1 MRFHVIARTAALA
14 LALPLLAACSRKAGG
29 EYVLGLAAP
38 LERSFGANSRDGAE
52 LAVREINAA
61 GGIGGRD
68 LVLRPVDD
76 QAEESV
82 AITVAQQLYDDPAV
96 LAVVGHATSGALV
109 AASGV
114 YAQGLPAVGTS
125 ATSTEIAE
133 AGEWVF
139 RIASSDSANAASL
152 AALAAGLGR
161 RAAILYS
168 NDDYGRSLAQVFE
181 RSLSGTGA
189 TLVGRFPYLEEMKD
203 FTPFLR
209 VLQKRGAEVVMVA
222 GLEVGAATLI
232 QQADA
237 IGWRP
242 RFIGGDGLEPLV
254 DMGARYDGTLV
265 GVLYHPEMSADARR
279 FADAFR
285 AAYRREPDSSAATSY
300 DAVYLLARALRE
312 GRTTR
317 AAIREYLAGV
327 GRQGG
332 SPPYQG
338 VAGPVAF
345 DANGDPVGKPVALVR
360 IDGGRFR
367 LQQGTSATPAVTAM
381 R

>member
-1 MRFHVIARTAALA
+1 MPFHRVVRAAALA
-14 LALPLLAACSRKAGG
+14 LVFPLSACSGG
-29 EYVLGLAAP
+29 GGGTFVLGLAAP
-38 LERSFGANSRDGAE
+38 LERSFGENSRLAAE
-52 LAVREINAA
+52 LAVREINEA
-61 GGIGGRD
+61 GGIGGRR
-68 LVLRPVDD
+68 LELRIVDD
-76 QAEESV
+76 RAEESV

-96 LAVVGHATSGALV
+96 LAVVGHATSGPMV

-114 YAQGLPAVGTS
+114 YQQGLPALGTS
-125 ATSTEIAE
+125 ATSTEVSE
-133 AGEWVF
+133 MGEWVF

-189 TLVGRFPYLEEMKD
+189 TLVGRFPYIEEMKD
-203 FTPFLR
+203 FTPFVRL
-209 VLQKRGAEVVMVA
+209 LQQRGAEVVLVA
-222 GLEVGAATLI
+222 GLEVGAATMI
-232 QQADA
+232 QQAQA
-237 IGWRP
+237 IGWNP

-265 GVLYHPEMSADARR
+265 GVLYHPEMSPGAQK
-279 FADAFR
+279 FAAAFR
-285 AAYRREPDSSAATSY
+285 AAYNREPDSSAATSY
-300 DAVYLLARALRE
+300 DAVQLLARALRE

-317 AAIREYLAGV
+317 PAIREYLERV
-327 GRQGG
+327 GREGG
-332 SPPYQG
+332 SPPFEG

-360 IDGGRFR
+360 IQGGRFR
-367 LQQGTSATPAVTAM
+367 LQQGTGAAGATAM

>member
-1 MRFHVIARTAALA
+1 MRLHHTLIRPFTLT
-14 LALPLLAACSRKAGG
+14 LALPLLAACGRDG
-29 EYVLGLAAP
+29 ERTYVLGLAAP
-38 LERSFGANSRDGAE
+38 LERSFGENSRLGAE
-52 LAVREINAA
+52 LAVREINEA
-61 GGIGGRD
+61 GGIGGHR
-68 LVLRPVDD
+68 LELRPVDD
-76 QAEESV
+76 KAEESV

-125 ATSTEIAE
+125 ATATEIAE

-139 RIASSDSANAASL
+139 RVASSDSANAASL
-152 AALAAGLGR
+152 ATLAAGLGR

-181 RSLSGTGA
+181 RSLAGTGA
-189 TLVGRFPYLEEMKD
+189 ALVGRFPYLEEMQD

-209 VLQKRGAEVVMVA
+209 VLRQRGAEVVMVA

-237 IGWRP
+237 LGWRP

-265 GVLYHPEMSADARR
+265 GVLYHPEMSAQARK

-300 DAVYLLARALRE
+300 DAVYLLARALRD

-317 AAIREYLAGV
+317 ADIREYLAGV
-327 GRQGG
+327 GRPGG
-332 SPPYQG
+332 SAAYEG

-367 LQQGTSATPAVTAM
+367 LQQAAAPTAM

>member
-1 MRFHVIARTAALA
+1 MRSHSLARAGALA
-14 LALPLLAACSRKAGG
+14 LALPLFAACDRGVEG
-29 EYVLGLAAP
+29 TYVLGLAAP
-38 LERSFGANSRDGAE
+38 LERSFGQNSRFAAE

-61 GGIGGRD
+61 GGLNGHR
-68 LVLRPVDD
+68 LELRPLDD
-76 QAEESV
+76 KAEESV
-82 AITVAQQLYDDPAV
+82 AITIAQQFYDDPAV
-96 LAVVGHATSGALV
+96 LAVVGHATSGPLV
-109 AASGV
+109 AAAGI

-152 AALAAGLGR
+152 ATLAAGLGR

-181 RSLSGTGA
+181 RSLAGTGA

-209 VLQKRGAEVVMVA
+209 VLQQRGAEVVMVA

-237 IGWRP
+237 LGWRP

-265 GVLYHPEMSADARR
+265 GVLYHPEMSPQARK

-285 AAYRREPDSSAATSY
+285 AAYGREPDSSAATSY

-312 GRTTR
+312 GHTTR

-327 GRQGG
+327 GREGG
-332 SPPYQG
+332 SPAYQG

-367 LQQGTSATPAVTAM
+367 LQQAAAATAM

>member
-1 MRFHVIARTAALA
+1 MRSRSLARAVALA
-14 LALPLLAACSRKAGG
+14 LTPTLLAACDRGAEST
-29 EYVLGLAAP
+29 YVLGLAAP
-38 LERSFGANSRDGAE
+38 LERSFGQNSRMAAE
-52 LAVREINAA
+52 LAVREINQA
-61 GGIGGRD
+61 GGINGHR
-68 LVLRPVDD
+68 LELRPLDD
-76 QAEESV
+76 KAEESV
-82 AITVAQQLYDDPAV
+82 AITVAQQLYEDPAV
-96 LAVVGHATSGALV
+96 LAVVGHATSGPLV

-114 YAQGLPAVGTS
+114 YAQGLPALGTS

-152 AALAAGLGR
+152 ATLAAGLGR

-181 RSLSGTGA
+181 RSLAGTGA
-189 TLVGRFPYLEEMKD
+189 TLVGRFPYMEEMKD

-209 VLQKRGAEVVMVA
+209 VLQQRGAEVVMVA

-237 IGWRP
+237 LGWRP

-265 GVLYHPEMSADARR
+265 GVLYHPEMSPQARK
-279 FADAFR
+279 FAEAFR
-285 AAYRREPDSSAATSY
+285 AAYGREPDSSAATSY

-312 GRTTR
+312 GHTTR

-327 GRQGG
+327 GREGG
-332 SPPYQG
+332 SPAYQG

-367 LQQGTSATPAVTAM
+367 LQQGTAATAM